1 MWLSGVQPC
10 PRAAPPQE
18 AMLALVPG
26 MSRLAGGGRRVAEG
40 GQGESAERGR
50 ASGLRTWSQG
60 GHGRG
65 AWTYLRGEPQEAV
78 NQSDWYFRTPKG
90 SPAADCLGL
99 QVAEGEVAV
108 SWELFL
114 TSVIM
119 EQ

>member
-1 MWLSGVQPC
+1 
-10 PRAAPPQE
+10 
-18 AMLALVPG
+18 MLALVPG

-78 NQSDWYFRTPKG
+78 NQSDWYFRTPKCD
-90 SPAADCLGL
+90 SY
-99 QVAEGEVAV
+99 
-108 SWELFL
+108 LF
-114 TSVIM
+114 VF
-119 EQ
+119 